1 MTGEK
6 VGYKYPF
13 AQYAA
18 GPPLVYICISYIS
31 APRDSQAYSLKQTTE
46 NRQQKTENRQHRT
59 DKRQKT
65 KEKRGK

>member
-46 NRQQKTENRQHRT
+46 NRQHRT